1 MIRTKLAIVDDHEL
15 FAYGMKSLLEP
26 YEQIEIIGVAH
37 SGVDFLNQ
45 LKGMENLPD
54 VVLMDLKMPEM
65 DGIETMERLQK
76 EYPSIKVIILSMHED
91 NQFILHLIKMGANGY
106 LLKNSTITE
115 VVLAIDRVMTANY
128 YYNDFLMR
136 VMREG
141 LLNANPARVSLDNM
155 HGLTSREFEVLDLIC
170 KQFTTE
176 EIGDKLFLSK
186 RTVEGYRNRLLEK
199 TNTKNTA
206 GLIMF
211 CINKGIINSGDY

>member
-26 YEQIEIIGVAH
+26 YEQIEIIAVAH

-45 LKGMENLPD
+45 LKGLENLPD

-106 LLKNSTITE
+106 LLKNSTIAE
-115 VVLAIDRVMTANY
+115 VVLAIDRVRTANY

-141 LLNANPARVSLDNM
+141 LLNANPA
-155 HGLTSREFEVLDLIC
+155 
-170 KQFTTE
+170 K
-176 EIGDKLFLSK
+176 
-186 RTVEGYRNRLLEK
+186 
-199 TNTKNTA
+199 
-206 GLIMF
+206 
-211 CINKGIINSGDY
+211 